1 MEKKCGNRGK
11 RDYRASR
18 KWIKSSF
25 SLKEDKRIFG
35 YIILNHHYRV
45 TLVVTQLKWPSQ
57 YRTAVTDNIHIMY
70 INFTNRSS
78 IFILFSSSLDRN
90 PCTPLSMFGCRKWSY
105 SIILSVLLISTD
117 FFCKSNV
124 TFHCVTMRAFRR
136 GIRPSSHSLF
146 HRSLKRG
153 GRKNSENDEKDP
165 RLDRETLF
173 ITRNITW

>member
-1 MEKKCGNRGK
+1 M
-11 RDYRASR
+11 
-18 KWIKSSF
+18 
-25 SLKEDKRIFG
+25 
-35 YIILNHHYRV
+35 H
-45 TLVVTQLKWPSQ
+45 
-57 YRTAVTDNIHIMY
+57 IHIHILHNIYLPIYVHIYTY
-70 INFTNRSS
+70 ISYLIHFIII
-78 IFILFSSSLDRN
+78 IFFHYLYYVSDRN

-173 ITRNITW
+173 ITRNIT